1 MNPKPLNYY
10 VQNNGLCSVPWLS
23 VEIHMQKND
32 VSPCCKY
39 KGETLTLDTDFKDNW
54 NSDFYKNLRQK
65 FINGETVPECVKCN
79 SNERFSYKS
88 FKNKEFENILDY
100 IPADLETSGP
110 IHLQFAASNICNLAC
125 RMCTPALSS
134 KWAAITTPILSKYD
148 THQDVDNKNFE
159 DKLKNIKSALVNVRS
174 ITISG
179 GEPLLDPIVT
189 DLIKFAKAD
198 APKLRRIN
206 FCTNMTVYNQEL
218 FELLDSMNIRVFF
231 SMSLDGP
238 KHIHEYIRYKCSWDT
253 ITKNIAKIRK
263 DFPKFQF
270 GINTTTSVYNVGYV
284 KETLQAF
291 QELETQFDFK
301 VNTIKNGPVFNRHLH
316 PSILSSDIK
325 QEYIRRLDSIGP
337 ELLTIPNSD
346 TLVSTARSMLSDTPI
361 GPFADFTEF
370 NNEFDRIAKT
380 DFESIYGKLE

>member
-1 MNPKPLNYY
+1 MNTKPLKYY
-10 VQNNGLCSVPWLS
+10 VQNTGLCSVPWLS
-23 VEIHMQKND
+23 VEIQMQKND

-39 KGETLTLDTDFKDNW
+39 TGETLTLDDDFKDNW
-54 NSDFYKNLRQK
+54 NSDLYKNLRQK

-88 FKNKEFENILDY
+88 FKNKEFENVLEVV
-100 IPADLETSGP
+100 PADLETSGP
-110 IHLQFAASNICNLAC
+110 INLQFAASNICNLAC

-148 THQDVDNKNFE
+148 KHQDVDNKNF
-159 DKLKNIKSALVNVRS
+159 DIKLKNIKSALVNVRS

-189 DLIKFAKAD
+189 DLIKFARSD
-198 APKLRRIN
+198 APKLQHIN

-218 FELLDSMNIRVFF
+218 FELLASMNITVFF

-253 ITKNIAKIRK
+253 ILENIAKIRK
-263 DFPKFQF
+263 DFPKFRF

-291 QELETQFDFK
+291 QQLETQFDFK
-301 VNTIKNGPVFNRHLH
+301 INAIKNGPVFNSHLH
-316 PSILSSDIK
+316 PSVLSSDIK

-337 ELLTIPNSD
+337 ELLTIPNSNI
-346 TLVSTARSMLSDTPI
+346 LVSTARSMLSEKPTS
-361 GPFADFTEF
+361 PFANFTEF